1 MIMRMYSKTEHGMND
16 RNRNTR
22 YILTA
27 LAITLVLTS
36 IVAAVGC
43 SSGTNTTAPTTSTT
57 STTSS
62 SGVSY
67 SNNIQPLFNT
77 NCVVCH
83 QGAGQGGLTL
93 EPNKSYSNL
102 VGVQSTESSIELR
115 VKAGAPD
122 QSYLLAKLNGTQV
135 QAGGSGV
142 QMPYGAAPLTQAQT
156 NLIQQWISQGAPNN

>member
-1 MIMRMYSKTEHGMND
+1 MND
-16 RNRNTR
+16 RNRNIR

-57 STTSS
+57 SSTSS

-67 SNNIQPLFNT
+67 SNNIQPLFNSY
-77 NCVVCH
+77 CVVCH

-102 VGVQSTESSIELR
+102 VGVQSTETSTELR

-135 QAGGSGV
+135 QAGGSGA
-142 QMPYGAAPLTQAQT
+142 QMPYGAAPLPQAQIS
-156 NLIQQWISQGAPNN
+156 LMQQWISQGAPNN